1 MKLVITGGTGFIGQ
15 LLARRILEIGR
26 LRGPSGRA
34 ETVEELLLFDVAA
47 PPARPAWFDR
57 RVRVETGEIAD
68 RDAVT
73 RLIDRD
79 DIGVFHLASV
89 VSAGGEQ
96 DFDLAM
102 RVNLQGNLNLLE
114 ALRRRASRPRLV
126 FASSVAVF
134 GGKAMPK
141 SVGDATKQ
149 TPQTTYGITKA
160 IGELLINDYT
170 RKGYLDGR
178 SARLPTVVIRPGKPN
193 KAASSF
199 ASGVFREPLAGVA
212 CVLPVGLETVMPI
225 SGYRTVVE
233 GFIKLYEAPGET
245 IGEDRAVSFPSL
257 SVSVGKMI
265 ESLHRVAGSRPQGE
279 IKLGEITVE
288 RDPFIEAIVAGWPTH
303 TEAERAIAL
312 GLAPDS
318 SLDAIVRAYIED
330 FVDRPEGS

>member
-1 MKLVITGGTGFIGQ
+1 MKVVITGGTGFIGL

-26 LRGPSGRA
+26 LSGPSGQA
-34 ETVEELLLFDVAA
+34 EAVDELLLFDVAE

-68 RDAVT
+68 RDTVF
-73 RLIDRD
+73 RFIDRD

-89 VSAGGEQ
+89 VSGGGEQ

-114 ALRRRASRPRLV
+114 ALRRRGSRPRIV
-126 FASSVAVF
+126 FASSLAVF

-141 SVGDATKQ
+141 TVGDATKE

-170 RKGYLDGR
+170 RKGFLDGR

-212 CVLPVGLETVMPI
+212 CSLPVGLDTVMPI

-233 GFIKLYEAPGET
+233 GFLKLYEAPGEA
-245 IGEDRAVSFPSL
+245 IGEDRAINFPGL
-257 SVSVGKMI
+257 VVSVGEMV
-265 ESLHRVAGSRPQGE
+265 ESLHRVAKLRPRGSGELGE
-279 IKLGEITVE
+279 IKVE

-303 TEAERAIAL
+303 TEAKRAIAL
-312 GLAPDS
+312 GLAPDV
-318 SLDAIVRAYIED
+318 SLDAIVQAYIED
-330 FVDRPEGS
+330 FVDRPKPA